1 MKINKILVI
10 SMLLIAIFAVGAV
23 SASDNATE
31 VALIDEAQS
40 IDNDVADDSI
50 ELSAEDNDDEVINA
64 PEKEET
70 LKIDDQ
76 EVELGDGETT
86 TITKNITVYSDG
98 KLVDTFNFTTAA
110 GNNFTFMDIIDMIN
124 NSSGTNMS
132 DFGAFGLM
140 FDGFNFTA
148 GSNKTV
154 DFTVSGDVG
163 QVKYYLRV
171 VSNSTTYIFDYKVI
185 SSKTTDS
192 TKITSKTLSVYA
204 DGVFLANVTF
214 STDGIDIAEMM
225 KQFGNGQFDM
235 SSISQYADKF
245 KNMGSSGNSSESNR
259 TFYFKIDGLVG
270 TIKYDMLVISNA
282 TDFIFDYAI
291 KYPKVKTAL
300 TASDLTTTTV
310 NTAVDGKT
318 GKYLTVTLKDAY
330 GAVLANKEVQI
341 GFNGVT
347 TKVTTDKDGVAKLQ
361 INVAKAGTYTASICY
376 LGDDYTDP
384 SFKVVKVTVKKQS
397 AKLTTSKKT
406 YKKKAKTKKLTATFK
421 SPKGKALKGKKIT
434 FTVKGKTYTAKT
446 NAKGVA
452 TVKVKLTK
460 KGKYTFTAKFAG
472 DDTYN
477 AVSKKAK
484 LILK

>member
-1 MKINKILVI
+1 
-10 SMLLIAIFAVGAV
+10 
-23 SASDNATE
+23 
-31 VALIDEAQS
+31 
-40 IDNDVADDSI
+40 
-50 ELSAEDNDDEVINA
+50 LSAEDNGDDVINA
-64 PEKEET
+64 DEKEET
-70 LKIDDQ
+70 IKMDDQ
-76 EVELGDGETT
+76 EVELGDGETAT
-86 TITKNITVYSDG
+86 TTRNITVYSDG
-98 KLVDTFNFTTAA
+98 KLVDTFNFTTAS
-110 GNNFTFMDIIDMIN
+110 GNNFTFKDIIDMIN

-132 DFGAFGLM
+132 DFGAFAMM

-163 QVKYYLRV
+163 QVKYYLKV
-171 VSNSTTYIFDYKVI
+171 VSNSTTYIFDYKVV
-185 SSKTTDS
+185 SSKTTSS
-192 TKITSKTLSVYA
+192 TQITSKTLSVYV
-204 DGVFLANVTF
+204 DGVFLSNVTF
-214 STDGIDIAEMM
+214 TTDGIDITEMI
-225 KQFGNGQFDM
+225 KQFDNGQFDM

-245 KNMGSSGNSSESNR
+245 KNMGSSGSGNGSESNR
-259 TFYFKIDGLVG
+259 TFYFKIDGSVG

-282 TDFIFDYAI
+282 TDFIFDYAV

-310 NTAVDGKT
+310 NTAIDGKT
-318 GKYLTVTLKDAY
+318 GQYLTVTLKDAY

-341 GFNGVT
+341 GFNGAM

-376 LGDDYTDP
+376 LGDDVTDP

-397 AKLTTSKKT
+397 AKLTTAKKT

-421 SPKGKALKGKKIT
+421 SSKGKALKGKKIT

-484 LILK
+484 LTIK

>member
-1 MKINKILVI
+1 M
-10 SMLLIAIFAVGAV
+10 
-23 SASDNATE
+23 
-31 VALIDEAQS
+31 
-40 IDNDVADDSI
+40 
-50 ELSAEDNDDEVINA
+50 
-64 PEKEET
+64 
-70 LKIDDQ
+70 
-76 EVELGDGETT
+76 
-86 TITKNITVYSDG
+86 
-98 KLVDTFNFTTAA
+98 DTFNFTTAA

-124 NSSGTNMS
+124 NSSGTNIG
-132 DFGAFGLM
+132 DFGAFVMM

-163 QVKYYLRV
+163 QVKYYLKV
-171 VSNSTTYIFDYKVI
+171 VSNSTTYIFDYKVV

-192 TKITSKTLSVYA
+192 TKITSKTVSIYV
-204 DGVFLANVTF
+204 DGVFLSNVTF
-214 STDGIDIAEMM
+214 STDGINIAEML
-225 KQFGNGQFDM
+225 KLFDSGKFDM

-245 KNMGSSGNSSESNR
+245 KNMGSSGNGSESNK

-270 TIKYDMLVISNA
+270 TIKYDLLVISNA
-282 TDFIFDYAI
+282 TDFVFDYAV
-291 KYPKVKTAL
+291 KYPKVATAL
-300 TASDLTTTTV
+300 TANSLTTTTV

-330 GAVLANKEVQI
+330 GAVLANKEIQI
-341 GFNGVT
+341 GFNGAM
-347 TKVTTDKDGVAKLQ
+347 TKVTTDKNGVAKLQ
-361 INVAKAGTYTASICY
+361 VNIAKAGTYTASICY
-376 LGDDYTDP
+376 LGDLTTDP
-384 SFKVVKVTVKKQS
+384 SFKVVKVTVKKQT
-397 AKLTTSKKT
+397 AKLTTAKKK
-406 YKKKAKTKKLTATFK
+406 YKKKAKNKKLTATFK
-421 SPKGKALKGKKIT
+421 SSKGKALKGKKIT

-472 DDTYN
+472 DNTYN